1 MEFSECS
8 EFSENRPPVR
18 PESRPPESQTA
29 DKPQHKRKPTAFR
42 DFVRIMKIK
51 MSQFAPLQAGELQ
64 AVELPGLQAGELQA
78 AELQAC
84 ELHKKGEQQWIR
96 KLE

>member
-1 MEFSECS
+1 MFRIFRKLPTRAPRE
-8 EFSENRPPVR
+8 PP
-18 PESRPPESQTA
+18 PDSHTA

-42 DFVRIMKIK
+42 DFVRIRKIK

-64 AVELPGLQAGELQA
+64 AAELPWLQA

-84 ELHKKGEQQWIR
+84 ELHR
-96 KLE
+96 